1 MIRFDGVTFRYFED
15 ADPVLCDVNVE
26 IPAGEL
32 ALLLGATG
40 SGKTTFLRAINGLV
54 PHFTGGHLTG
64 SVSVNGRSTR
74 ENHPRELADLVGF
87 VPQDPVSGFVT
98 DLVEDEL
105 AYSMECFGIEP
116 PVMRRRV
123 EEILDLLSLSELR
136 GRPIHTL
143 SGGQQQRV
151 AIGSVLTA
159 APEVLVLD
167 EPTSALDPGAAEEVL
182 AALHRLVHDLGITVV
197 LAEHRL
203 ERVMQ
208 YCDSILLL
216 EKGVITAGLPS
227 ELMQTS
233 PIAPPVIHLGRL
245 AGWDPLPISIRDAR
259 RAAPPLQALLAH
271 HSPGLHVVPTQQ
283 VKVTQVKNVHSSYG
297 NMPVLKGIDLDLD
310 AGEITALMGRNG
322 AGKSTLLRTLVGL
335 KEPAKGS
342 VHINGVDPRSLPSRE
357 LLHFVG
363 FVPQEPHDLF
373 EALSVAAECKASDSD
388 AGCAPGTTR
397 ALLALMAPDVHDNT
411 HPRDLSEGQQML
423 LALCLIVAAKPPLLL
438 LDEPTRGLDYP
449 TKKKLGEVLRGLATG
464 GHSILLATHDV
475 ELVAELATRVVIL
488 GDGEIVANGPTQ
500 AVVTD
505 SPMFAPQV
513 SKILAPQRWTTVEQI
528 AQALNQEPA

>member
-15 ADPVLCDVNVE
+15 ADPVLCDVNVQ

-105 AYSMECFGIEP
+105 AYSMECLGIEP

-182 AALHRLVHDLGITVV
+182 AALHRLVHDLG
-197 LAEHRL
+197 
-203 ERVMQ
+203 
-208 YCDSILLL
+208 
-216 EKGVITAGLPS
+216 
-227 ELMQTS
+227 
-233 PIAPPVIHLGRL
+233 
-245 AGWDPLPISIRDAR
+245 
-259 RAAPPLQALLAH
+259 
-271 HSPGLHVVPTQQ
+271 
-283 VKVTQVKNVHSSYG
+283 
-297 NMPVLKGIDLDLD
+297 
-310 AGEITALMGRNG
+310 
-322 AGKSTLLRTLVGL
+322 
-335 KEPAKGS
+335 
-342 VHINGVDPRSLPSRE
+342 
-357 LLHFVG
+357 
-363 FVPQEPHDLF
+363 
-373 EALSVAAECKASDSD
+373 
-388 AGCAPGTTR
+388 
-397 ALLALMAPDVHDNT
+397 
-411 HPRDLSEGQQML
+411 
-423 LALCLIVAAKPPLLL
+423 
-438 LDEPTRGLDYP
+438 
-449 TKKKLGEVLRGLATG
+449 
-464 GHSILLATHDV
+464 
-475 ELVAELATRVVIL
+475 
-488 GDGEIVANGPTQ
+488 
-500 AVVTD
+500 
-505 SPMFAPQV
+505 
-513 SKILAPQRWTTVEQI
+513 
-528 AQALNQEPA
+528 